1 MTEEN
6 KIKLQ
11 NILGEK
17 YEVQDMIYR
26 GGMGEIYLGRHQKL
40 GAKVAIKIMI
50 QKLTDDPELKKR
62 FHREAQ
68 LYASLRHPN
77 IIHIYDFGTDDAF
90 DYMVFPFIDGETLQ
104 EKLKREGRLDPSEC
118 LSIMISVA
126 KALAYASENNVIHR
140 DVKPSNIMMERNGN
154 VLIADFGISK
164 DLKDVEITLP
174 GTVLGS
180 PKYMSPEQIL
190 GKTVDSRGDQY
201 ALGLIFYEMLAGAF
215 PFKGNTPSALFYS
228 HVNETPVLPEAI
240 AAAVHPEFPA
250 IISKLIAKDPENRYE
265 NFKALIDDL
274 TRIQIEETQVTQN
287 RNAKSMPLKIA
298 GGPPRF
304 RYLLPAAAAV
314 GVILVI
320 IAGIWGFSVYRAD
333 KTAPAAAP
341 AVAAVKPSQTP
352 RLSET
357 IETKTEPKTSA
368 GASPGDAPTDAG
380 KTNIDKESIS
390 KEAIVAALSPQG
402 SPAAP
407 TLASIKK
414 RLFNFGQPDENA
426 LFQINTDKTAY
437 KIGDTISYAVKAR
450 QDCHLVVLNFST
462 SGELYQLFPNRFTPD
477 SLVKADTIYKIPKA
491 GSFTVT
497 GPAGSDTVIGYAADA
512 PFELIGSDF
521 RDNPFLVVTN
531 ENLSTLERIYH
542 NIERLK
548 ARKLIRK
555 NIDFVVSK

>member
-77 IIHIYDFGTDDAF
+77 IIHIYDFGTNDAF

-118 LSIMISVA
+118 ISIMISVA

-201 ALGLIFYEMLAGAF
+201 ALGLIFYEMLAGEF

-274 TRIQIEETQVTQN
+274 TRIQIEETRVAQN
-287 RNAKSMPLKIA
+287 RNTKTMSLKTA
-298 GGPPRF
+298 CGQPRF
-304 RYLLPAAAAV
+304 RYLLPAAAAA
-314 GVILVI
+314 GVILI
-320 IAGIWGFSVYRAD
+320 ITAGTWGIFVYRAD
-333 KTAPAAAP
+333 KTTAAP
-341 AVAAVKPSQTP
+341 AIAAVKPSQTP
-352 RLSET
+352 PLSET
-357 IETKTEPKTSA
+357 AKTKIEPET
-368 GASPGDAPTDAG
+368 SPGAAPTDAE
-380 KTNIDKESIS
+380 KTGIVEESIS
-390 KEAIVAALSPQG
+390 KEAIVAALTPQAP
-402 SPAAP
+402 PAAP
-407 TLASIKK
+407 TIASIKK
-414 RLFNFGQPDENA
+414 RLFNFGQPDETA

-450 QDCHLVVLNFST
+450 QDCHMVVLNFST

-497 GPAGSDTVIGYAADA
+497 GPVGSDTVISYAADA

-521 RDNPFLVVTN
+521 RDNPFLVVTD
-531 ENLSTLERIYH
+531 EDLSALERIYY
-542 NIERLK
+542 NINKLK
-548 ARKLIRK
+548 TKKLIRK